1 MSEKK
6 IHNLSAGNFEIMKL
20 VWEKGEVTVKDVF
33 EAINQVRDD
42 QIGISSVKVQ
52 MNRLVKY
59 GWLKRQK
66 KEKNFYYS
74 ALHGKDK
81 AVGAMVGD
89 LKARAFNGS
98 NLNMVKYLLK
108 DTTLI
113 KEEIA
118 GLRSLLDNYD
128 KE

>member
-59 GWLKRQK
+59 GWLRRQK

-74 ALHGKDK
+74 PLHGKDK
-81 AVGAMVGD
+81 AVSAMVGD
-89 LKARAFNGS
+89 LKTRAFNGS
-98 NLNMVKYLLK
+98 NLSMVKYLLE
-108 DTTLI
+108 DTTI
-113 KEEIA
+113 NKEEIA
-118 GLRSLLDNYD
+118 GLRSLLDNFD

>member
-52 MNRLVKY
+52 MRRLVKY

-66 KEKNFYYS
+66 KENKFYYS

-81 AVGAMVGD
+81 AVGALVGE
-89 LKARAFNGS
+89 LKVRAFNGS

-108 DTTLI
+108 DTTI
-113 KEEIA
+113 TKEEIA
-118 GLRSLLDNYD
+118 GLHSLLDNFD

>member
-52 MNRLVKY
+52 MRRLVKY

-66 KEKNFYYS
+66 KENKFYYS

-81 AVGAMVGD
+81 AVGALVGE
-89 LKARAFNGS
+89 LKVRAFNGS

-108 DTTLI
+108 DTTI
-113 KEEIA
+113 TKEEIA
-118 GLRSLLDNYD
+118 ALHSLLDNFD

>member
-20 VWEKGEVTVKDVF
+20 VWEKGEVTVRDVF

-52 MNRLVKY
+52 MRRLVKY

-66 KEKNFYYS
+66 KENNFYYS

-81 AVGAMVGD
+81 AVGALVGE
-89 LKARAFNGS
+89 LKVRAFNGS

-108 DTTLI
+108 DTTI
-113 KEEIA
+113 TKEEIA
-118 GLRSLLDNYD
+118 GLRSLLDNFD